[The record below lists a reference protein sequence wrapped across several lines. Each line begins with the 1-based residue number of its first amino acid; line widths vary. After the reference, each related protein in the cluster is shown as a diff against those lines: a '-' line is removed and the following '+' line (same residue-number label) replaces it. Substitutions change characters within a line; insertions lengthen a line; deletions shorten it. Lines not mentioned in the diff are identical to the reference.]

1 MMAASIDAR
10 HLHQFI
16 WNICKVILEKQA
28 GNRKARTRRERDQ
41 AAKRAIELNLL
52 EKLNERN

>member
-28 GNRKARTRRERDQ
+28 GNILSISIREPIFE
-41 AAKRAIELNLL
+41 AATTT
-52 EKLNERN
+52 